1 MNGKNKHITLE
12 QVYDWNNLEL
22 AYKNA
27 RKGKSKHYGVR
38 KFERDTLG
46 NLTKIQTELQNGTFS
61 LGKPKMEYRLCDRK
75 MRMLAKITFDKH
87 VAMHALMQI
96 CGPIIEK
103 HVYIDASA
111 SIKKKGIHYTFKRL
125 RNYIDIHKAQK
136 LYWVQLDYK
145 KCYHHINRAILYNK
159 ICKLFNDSGIRKFFY
174 QVINAL
180 GNHNG
185 LSKSDGTEGL
195 GIGLYPVQL
204 LVNFYFSDQDRHTAE
219 LGVRVFRYCD
229 NTVILSLNIENL
241 KKAIEYQKQSSK
253 KLYAILHEQIG
264 IQVLSQR
271 NPIDFIGYKF
281 YPDKILVRDDIKQ
294 RFKRKFK
301 STINISALGAYK
313 GWLMHCNA
321 NRLWKCITGFN
332 SYNYDTR
339 K

>member
-38 KFERDTLG
+38 KFERDT
-46 NLTKIQTELQNGTFS
+46 
-61 LGKPKMEYRLCDRK
+61 
-75 MRMLAKITFDKH
+75 
-87 VAMHALMQI
+87 
-96 CGPIIEK
+96 
-103 HVYIDASA
+103 
-111 SIKKKGIHYTFKRL
+111 
-125 RNYIDIHKAQK
+125 
-136 LYWVQLDYK
+136 
-145 KCYHHINRAILYNK
+145 
-159 ICKLFNDSGIRKFFY
+159 
-174 QVINAL
+174 L

-301 STINISALGAYK
+301 SIINISALGAYK